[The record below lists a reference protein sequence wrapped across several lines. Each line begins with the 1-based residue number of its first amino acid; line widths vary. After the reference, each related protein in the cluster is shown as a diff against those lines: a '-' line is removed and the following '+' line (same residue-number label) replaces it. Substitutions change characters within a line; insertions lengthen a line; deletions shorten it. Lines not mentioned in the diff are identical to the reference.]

1 MEIQIPKNSIDINN
15 EILKK
20 ENDINKYD
28 KYLENNYK
36 SLFNKESEITDKLKK
51 KIKKNKKKLEID
63 IILNKFSNN
72 LLEIIDEIIN
82 LFNDNQKFK
91 NYLDYYVFYMK
102 SIGIILTKKDRIFY
116 VGIFFL
122 ILSFLFLFIEIT
134 S

>member
-36 SLFNKESEITDKLKK
+36 SLFDKESEITDKLKK
-51 KIKKNKKKLEID
+51 KTKNNKKKLEID
-63 IILNKFSNN
+63 IILNNFSNN

-102 SIGIILTKKDRIFY
+102 NIGIILTKKDRIFY
-116 VGIFFL
+116 VGLLFL